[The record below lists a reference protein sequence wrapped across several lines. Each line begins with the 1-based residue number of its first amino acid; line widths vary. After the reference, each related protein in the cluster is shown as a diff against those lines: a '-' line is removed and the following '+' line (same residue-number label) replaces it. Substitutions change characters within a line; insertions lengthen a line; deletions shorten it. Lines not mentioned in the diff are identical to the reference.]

1 MGAEERGSGGA
12 TVPSAH
18 PAVTADIPPGT
29 PILAA
34 VSGGADSIA
43 LWDLLGE
50 RHPVTV
56 WHLDHGLRAE
66 SAADAAWVA
75 ARAARHGA
83 PFLGERVDL
92 AALARDWGV
101 GLEEAGRRHRYTRL
115 AAVAAERGLAWV
127 ATGHHA
133 DDRLESIVMAI
144 LRGGGPGAWRG
155 PRAQRPLGT
164 ATLIRPLLR
173 ERRADLRAW
182 LTARGESWREDASN
196 TDPRFTR
203 NRIRRL
209 LAEWESACPGFAA
222 ALLAEA
228 DRRVADLDRL
238 EVAAGALV
246 PGDDLPA
253 GPLLAAPVDIRLA
266 ALAAH
271 LERSGVAV
279 DRHRLHRLDDLLAG
293 APGRE
298 LVIGPQRWR
307 RRGDRVVR
315 LPA

>member
-1 MGAEERGSGGA
+1 
-12 TVPSAH
+12 VPTPQPLA
-18 PAVTADIPPGT
+18 TADIPPGT
-29 PILAA
+29 PILVA

-43 LWDLLGE
+43 LWDRLAE

-56 WHLDHGLRAE
+56 WHLDHGLRVD

-75 ARAARHGA
+75 ERAVRREV
-83 PFLGERVDL
+83 PFLGERVEL
-92 AALARDWGV
+92 AALARGWGI
-101 GLEEAGRRHRYTRL
+101 GLEEAGRRHRYERL
-115 AAVAAERGLAWV
+115 AAVAAERGIRWV

-144 LRGGGPGAWRG
+144 LRGGGPGVWRG
-155 PRAQRPLGT
+155 PRAARALGD
-164 ATLIRPLLR
+164 ATLVRPLLR

-182 LTARGESWREDASN
+182 LAARGESWREDASN
-196 TDPRFTR
+196 ADPRFTR
-203 NRIRRL
+203 NRVRRL

-222 ALLAEA
+222 AMLAEA
-228 DRRVADLDRL
+228 DRRGRDLEHVD
-238 EVAAGALV
+238 AAARALV
-246 PGDDLPA
+246 PDDDLPA
-253 GPLLAAPVDIRLA
+253 GPLLAAPPAIRHA

-271 LERSGVAV
+271 LARAGVMV

-298 LVIGPQRWR
+298 LVLGPHRWR